1 MTKAAKELLRNGE
14 ILEWEDGNLVCIKKT
29 NGKFRLSVRNS
40 RSIIR
45 NENNKWIFKEDF
57 DYVSK
62 PDQYILIVR
71 KNENSRLINLLQ
83 GVYITEKT
91 YFVKEKVGKYSYLV
105 TDLTKN
111 IDLILN
117 LKRLKL

>member
-1 MTKAAKELLRNGE
+1 MTKAAKEILRNGE

-71 KNENSRLINLLQ
+71 KNENSRLVNLLQ

-91 YFVKEKVGKYSYLV
+91 YFVKEKVGEYSYLV
-105 TDLTKN
+105 RDLAKN